1 MAVSL
6 KTDSIVN
13 LSSTTE
19 PTNTDLFP
27 IAANNG
33 VTMKKLKWSDL
44 FGTIKKKLNTV
55 DATYNTNLT
64 SAVDGMSITF
74 YAKRVNGLVFGRINF
89 ETKTATLKAW
99 ANRVLCATGTIP
111 ENLQPAEN
119 QQIIVAQQSGAG
131 TMTIM
136 KGGEITYIP
145 WVTMAQNNLAGAQFV
160 YIGK

>member
-19 PTNTDLFP
+19 PTDTDLFP
-27 IAANNG
+27 IATNNG
-33 VTMKKLKWSDL
+33 ATMKKLKWSDL

-55 DATYNTNLT
+55 DATYNTDLT
-64 SAVDGMSITF
+64 SA
-74 YAKRVNGLVFGRINF
+74 VFGRINF
-89 ETKTATLKAW
+89 NTKTATLEAW

-111 ENLQPAEN
+111 ENLRPAEN
-119 QQIIVAQQSGAG
+119 QQIIVTQQSSGG

-136 KGGEITYIP
+136 KGGGITYIP

>member
-19 PTNTDLFP
+19 PTDTDLFP
-27 IAANNG
+27 IATNNG
-33 VTMKKLKWSDL
+33 ATMKKLKWSDL

-55 DATYNTNLT
+55 DATYNTDLT

-89 ETKTATLKAW
+89 NTKTATLTAW
-99 ANRVLCATGTIP
+99 ESRAMCATGTIP
-111 ENLQPAEN
+111 ENLRPAEN
-119 QQIIVAQQSGAG
+119 QQIIVTQQSGG
-131 TMTIM
+131 GNMTIM
-136 KGGEITYIP
+136 KGGGITYIP
-145 WVTMAQNNLAGAQFV
+145 WSTMNQNNLAGAQFV
-160 YIGK
+160 YVGK